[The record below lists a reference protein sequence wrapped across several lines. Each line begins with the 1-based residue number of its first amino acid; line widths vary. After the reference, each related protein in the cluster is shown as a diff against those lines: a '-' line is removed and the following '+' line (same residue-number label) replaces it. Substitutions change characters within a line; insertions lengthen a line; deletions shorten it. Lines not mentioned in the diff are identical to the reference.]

1 MSVLSVEFMKK
12 KAATKHSQLKP
23 QHCLLRPASLVLCG
37 LLAACAIP
45 QVPSETVYEDPV
57 NFVRLEIDPTVV
69 PEGPAPPHSHPAQ
82 VSAEVMAGI
91 LRGFSAR
98 EHRTSFQRLISGEA
112 APERVFREEEVALLA
127 PRISEALAQAAPNQ
141 VVTYYLSQPH
151 SSIKREITTGGLYVQ
166 GSELHFVLGNFRT
179 IYGIPSYGMVY
190 DRRYPMMPIT
200 AKWFDLIFE
209 PAQAVVPS
217 AIGFWDQVLGRG
229 RDEVVVDLRKLRS
242 AGPVA

>member
-1 MSVLSVEFMKK
+1 MAKCT
-12 KAATKHSQLKP
+12 ATHNSRLTPHHS
-23 QHCLLRPASLVLCG
+23 RPRHASLVLLL

-57 NFVRLEIDPTVV
+57 NFVRLETDPTVV
-69 PEGPAPPHSHPAQ
+69 PEGPAPAHSHPAQ
-82 VSAEVMAGI
+82 VAPEVMAGI

-98 EHRTSFQRLISGEA
+98 EHRTSLQRLISGEA

-141 VVTYYLSQPH
+141 VVTYYLSEPH

-179 IYGIPSYGMVY
+179 LYGIPAYGMVY

-200 AKWFDLIFE
+200 AKWFDLSFE
-209 PAQAVVPS
+209 PARAVVPS
-217 AIGFWDQVLGRG
+217 TFGFWDQVLGRG
-229 RDEVVVDLRKLRS
+229 RDEVIVDLRKLRS

>member
-1 MSVLSVEFMKK
+1 M
-12 KAATKHSQLKP
+12 P
-23 QHCLLRPASLVLCG
+23 QGRRLRPASLVLLL

-57 NFVRLEIDPTVV
+57 NFVRLETDPNVI
-69 PEGPAPPHSHPAQ
+69 PEGPLTGHSHPAQ
-82 VSAEVMAGI
+82 VSPEVMTDI

-98 EHRTSFQRLISGEA
+98 EHRTSIQRLISGEA
-112 APERVFREEEVALLA
+112 EPERVFREEEVSLLA
-127 PRISEALAQAAPNQ
+127 PRIAEALTQAAPDQ

-151 SSIKREITTGGLYVQ
+151 SSIKREITTGGLYVR
-166 GSELHFVLGNFRT
+166 GSELHFVLGNYRT

-200 AKWFDLIFE
+200 AKWFDLLFE
-209 PAQAVVPS
+209 PVQAVVPTS
-217 AIGFWDQVLGRG
+217 VGFWDQVMGRG

-242 AGPVA
+242 AGSVAWTRDGGAS